1 MENRK
6 ECHPELRAVVVNRR
20 MENMEQFLRV
30 GVISSTHGIRGE
42 VKVYPTTDDPERFL
56 DLDEVILDTGRE
68 HKILEIEG
76 VKFFKNQVILKF
88 KGYDNIN
95 DIEKY
100 LKKDLLVDR
109 EHAVELGEN
118 ENFIADLIDM
128 EVVTDEGK
136 VIYTTVQE
144 GYKEGIQWLH
154 ELVEQKLVDPEAF
167 TQEWSTY
174 VAKGKSHRYGLCF
187 TWDISN
193 IDNYEDYVML
203 PALAGPNGLVNI
215 TRQNN
220 SETSGFDR
228 GRCVLTTSCKNTALA
243 AAWIDQMYAPLQ
255 SPQNNWGT
263 YGEKDSFN
271 IFEMG
276 TNKDGEKMLKH
287 MDLGNESPVEVREAQ
302 SVNGPLAVL
311 NEYYDVYV
319 TQPADAKWRLDNM
332 HETYLEDMHSKYVY
346 PNVFMSIEDTNKVTQ
361 YDTDIRK
368 YAEQKKADWILNGGI
383 EKEWDSYLK
392 KMEQYGLSDY
402 LAIKQKYF
410 DKYQESLKSE
420 QGKE

>member
-56 DLDEVILDTGRE
+56 DLDEVILHTGRE

-136 VIYTTVQE
+136 VLGTLTDVIETGANDVYAVKTPE
-144 GYKEGIQWLH
+144 GKEIL
-154 ELVEQKLVDPEAF
+154 
-167 TQEWSTY
+167 
-174 VAKGKSHRYGLCF
+174 
-187 TWDISN
+187 
-193 IDNYEDYVML
+193 L
-203 PALAGPNGLVNI
+203 PAIRDCILDVNVDEKRMTVHVMEGL
-215 TRQNN
+215 
-220 SETSGFDR
+220 
-228 GRCVLTTSCKNTALA
+228 
-243 AAWIDQMYAPLQ
+243 
-255 SPQNNWGT
+255 
-263 YGEKDSFN
+263 
-271 IFEMG
+271 
-276 TNKDGEKMLKH
+276 
-287 MDLGNESPVEVREAQ
+287 
-302 SVNGPLAVL
+302 
-311 NEYYDVYV
+311 
-319 TQPADAKWRLDNM
+319 LD
-332 HETYLEDMHSKYVY
+332 
-346 PNVFMSIEDTNKVTQ
+346 
-361 YDTDIRK
+361 
-368 YAEQKKADWILNGGI
+368 
-383 EKEWDSYLK
+383 
-392 KMEQYGLSDY
+392 
-402 LAIKQKYF
+402 
-410 DKYQESLKSE
+410 
-420 QGKE
+420 

>member
-136 VIYTTVQE
+136 VLGTLTDVIETGANDVYAVKTPE
-144 GYKEGIQWLH
+144 GKEIL
-154 ELVEQKLVDPEAF
+154 
-167 TQEWSTY
+167 
-174 VAKGKSHRYGLCF
+174 
-187 TWDISN
+187 
-193 IDNYEDYVML
+193 L
-203 PALAGPNGLVNI
+203 PAIRDCIQDVNVDEKRMTVHVMEGL
-215 TRQNN
+215 
-220 SETSGFDR
+220 
-228 GRCVLTTSCKNTALA
+228 
-243 AAWIDQMYAPLQ
+243 
-255 SPQNNWGT
+255 
-263 YGEKDSFN
+263 
-271 IFEMG
+271 
-276 TNKDGEKMLKH
+276 
-287 MDLGNESPVEVREAQ
+287 
-302 SVNGPLAVL
+302 
-311 NEYYDVYV
+311 
-319 TQPADAKWRLDNM
+319 LD
-332 HETYLEDMHSKYVY
+332 
-346 PNVFMSIEDTNKVTQ
+346 
-361 YDTDIRK
+361 
-368 YAEQKKADWILNGGI
+368 
-383 EKEWDSYLK
+383 
-392 KMEQYGLSDY
+392 
-402 LAIKQKYF
+402 
-410 DKYQESLKSE
+410 
-420 QGKE
+420 

>member
-136 VIYTTVQE
+136 VLGTLTDVIETGANDVYAVKTPE
-144 GYKEGIQWLH
+144 GKEIL
-154 ELVEQKLVDPEAF
+154 
-167 TQEWSTY
+167 
-174 VAKGKSHRYGLCF
+174 
-187 TWDISN
+187 
-193 IDNYEDYVML
+193 L
-203 PALAGPNGLVNI
+203 PAIRDCILDVMWTKNG
-215 TRQNN
+215 
-220 SETSGFDR
+220 
-228 GRCVLTTSCKNTALA
+228 
-243 AAWIDQMYAPLQ
+243 
-255 SPQNNWGT
+255 
-263 YGEKDSFN
+263 
-271 IFEMG
+271 
-276 TNKDGEKMLKH
+276 
-287 MDLGNESPVEVREAQ
+287 
-302 SVNGPLAVL
+302 
-311 NEYYDVYV
+311 
-319 TQPADAKWRLDNM
+319 
-332 HETYLEDMHSKYVY
+332 
-346 PNVFMSIEDTNKVTQ
+346 
-361 YDTDIRK
+361 
-368 YAEQKKADWILNGGI
+368 
-383 EKEWDSYLK
+383 
-392 KMEQYGLSDY
+392 
-402 LAIKQKYF
+402 
-410 DKYQESLKSE
+410 
-420 QGKE
+420 

>member
-136 VIYTTVQE
+136 VLGTLTDVIETGANDGYAVKTPE
-144 GYKEGIQWLH
+144 GKEIL
-154 ELVEQKLVDPEAF
+154 
-167 TQEWSTY
+167 
-174 VAKGKSHRYGLCF
+174 
-187 TWDISN
+187 
-193 IDNYEDYVML
+193 L
-203 PALAGPNGLVNI
+203 PAIRDCILDVNVDEKRMTVHVMEGL
-215 TRQNN
+215 
-220 SETSGFDR
+220 
-228 GRCVLTTSCKNTALA
+228 
-243 AAWIDQMYAPLQ
+243 
-255 SPQNNWGT
+255 
-263 YGEKDSFN
+263 
-271 IFEMG
+271 
-276 TNKDGEKMLKH
+276 
-287 MDLGNESPVEVREAQ
+287 
-302 SVNGPLAVL
+302 
-311 NEYYDVYV
+311 
-319 TQPADAKWRLDNM
+319 LD
-332 HETYLEDMHSKYVY
+332 
-346 PNVFMSIEDTNKVTQ
+346 
-361 YDTDIRK
+361 
-368 YAEQKKADWILNGGI
+368 
-383 EKEWDSYLK
+383 
-392 KMEQYGLSDY
+392 
-402 LAIKQKYF
+402 
-410 DKYQESLKSE
+410 
-420 QGKE
+420 

>member
-136 VIYTTVQE
+136 VLGMLTDVIETGANDVYAVKTPE
-144 GYKEGIQWLH
+144 GKEIL
-154 ELVEQKLVDPEAF
+154 
-167 TQEWSTY
+167 
-174 VAKGKSHRYGLCF
+174 
-187 TWDISN
+187 
-193 IDNYEDYVML
+193 L
-203 PALAGPNGLVNI
+203 PAIRDCILDVNVDEKRMTVHVMEGL
-215 TRQNN
+215 
-220 SETSGFDR
+220 
-228 GRCVLTTSCKNTALA
+228 
-243 AAWIDQMYAPLQ
+243 
-255 SPQNNWGT
+255 
-263 YGEKDSFN
+263 
-271 IFEMG
+271 
-276 TNKDGEKMLKH
+276 
-287 MDLGNESPVEVREAQ
+287 
-302 SVNGPLAVL
+302 
-311 NEYYDVYV
+311 
-319 TQPADAKWRLDNM
+319 LD
-332 HETYLEDMHSKYVY
+332 
-346 PNVFMSIEDTNKVTQ
+346 
-361 YDTDIRK
+361 
-368 YAEQKKADWILNGGI
+368 
-383 EKEWDSYLK
+383 
-392 KMEQYGLSDY
+392 
-402 LAIKQKYF
+402 
-410 DKYQESLKSE
+410 
-420 QGKE
+420 

>member
-136 VIYTTVQE
+136 VLGTLTDVIETGANAVYAVKTPE
-144 GYKEGIQWLH
+144 GKEIL
-154 ELVEQKLVDPEAF
+154 
-167 TQEWSTY
+167 
-174 VAKGKSHRYGLCF
+174 
-187 TWDISN
+187 
-193 IDNYEDYVML
+193 L
-203 PALAGPNGLVNI
+203 PAIRDCILDVNVDEKRMTVHVMEGL
-215 TRQNN
+215 
-220 SETSGFDR
+220 
-228 GRCVLTTSCKNTALA
+228 
-243 AAWIDQMYAPLQ
+243 
-255 SPQNNWGT
+255 
-263 YGEKDSFN
+263 
-271 IFEMG
+271 
-276 TNKDGEKMLKH
+276 
-287 MDLGNESPVEVREAQ
+287 
-302 SVNGPLAVL
+302 
-311 NEYYDVYV
+311 
-319 TQPADAKWRLDNM
+319 LD
-332 HETYLEDMHSKYVY
+332 
-346 PNVFMSIEDTNKVTQ
+346 
-361 YDTDIRK
+361 
-368 YAEQKKADWILNGGI
+368 
-383 EKEWDSYLK
+383 
-392 KMEQYGLSDY
+392 
-402 LAIKQKYF
+402 
-410 DKYQESLKSE
+410 
-420 QGKE
+420 